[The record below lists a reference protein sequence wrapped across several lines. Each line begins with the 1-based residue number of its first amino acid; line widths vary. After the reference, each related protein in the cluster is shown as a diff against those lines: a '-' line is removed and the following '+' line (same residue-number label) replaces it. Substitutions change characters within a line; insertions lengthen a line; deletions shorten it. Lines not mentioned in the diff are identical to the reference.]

1 VDDSRPVR
9 RTRRSTSSADRYRD
23 LLPCTLFIEELARRQ
38 RPLRLWAISWVG
50 VDDASRRPSSMVA
63 VAKRHRGGVY
73 CMPVHQR
80 FPRRLGFV
88 GTAEDRP
95 VIAVTGLSFEARI
108 AGGVTVINDGPQ
120 TSAMLKAAILGGARG
135 IVSFGVC
142 GGLDPALLPGQWV
155 IASSVVFGDETYPT
169 DKRWSDRLIAALP
182 EAKHATVAGV
192 DWAIT
197 DFQERVRLYARTGA
211 IVADMESHVAA
222 RMAAAHNLPF
232 VACRVLIN
240 PAHRTLP
247 PAALLK
253 LRPGGKPDL
262 RAILNSVLNRPGQV
276 RHLIRLT
283 LDASIAVFALRR
295 GKLLMEPHLA
305 FPDQSPTNIDSRLL
319 RTSGAQHARSF
330 S

>member
-1 VDDSRPVR
+1 
-9 RTRRSTSSADRYRD
+9 
-23 LLPCTLFIEELARRQ
+23 
-38 RPLRLWAISWVG
+38 
-50 VDDASRRPSSMVA
+50 
-63 VAKRHRGGVY
+63 
-73 CMPVHQR
+73 MPVHQR
-80 FPRRLGFV
+80 FRRRLGFV
-88 GTAEDRP
+88 GTAKDRP

-120 TSAMLKAAILGGARG
+120 TSAMLQEAILGGARG
-135 IVSFGVC
+135 IVSFGMC

-197 DFQERVRLYARTGA
+197 NFQERVRLYARTGA
-211 IVADMESHVAA
+211 IVADMESHIAA

-283 LDASIAVFALRR
+283 LDAAIAVFALRR
-295 GKLLMEPHLA
+295 GKLLMEPQLA

-319 RTSGAQHARSF
+319 RTSPIADSWGAQHARSF
-330 S
+330 SWKR

>member
-1 VDDSRPVR
+1 
-9 RTRRSTSSADRYRD
+9 
-23 LLPCTLFIEELARRQ
+23 
-38 RPLRLWAISWVG
+38 
-50 VDDASRRPSSMVA
+50 
-63 VAKRHRGGVY
+63 
-73 CMPVHQR
+73 
-80 FPRRLGFV
+80 
-88 GTAEDRP
+88 
-95 VIAVTGLSFEARI
+95 
-108 AGGVTVINDGPQ
+108 
-120 TSAMLKAAILGGARG
+120 
-135 IVSFGVC
+135 
-142 GGLDPALLPGQWV
+142 
-155 IASSVVFGDETYPT
+155 
-169 DKRWSDRLIAALP
+169 
-182 EAKHATVAGV
+182 
-192 DWAIT
+192 
-197 DFQERVRLYARTGA
+197 
-211 IVADMESHVAA
+211 MESHVAA

-319 RTSGAQHARSF
+319 RISPLQTAGARSTSVHF
-330 S
+330 RESVKYS

>member
-1 VDDSRPVR
+1 
-9 RTRRSTSSADRYRD
+9 
-23 LLPCTLFIEELARRQ
+23 
-38 RPLRLWAISWVG
+38 
-50 VDDASRRPSSMVA
+50 MVA

-108 AGGVTVINDGPQ
+108 GGVTVINDGPQ
-120 TSAMLKAAILGGARG
+120 TAAMLQAAILGGACG

-232 VACRVLIN
+232 AACRVMIN

-262 RAILNSVLNRPGQV
+262 RAILNSVLRRPGQV

-305 FPDQSPTNIDSRLL
+305 LPDQSPKTLILGSFAPPPLQ
-319 RTSGAQHARSF
+319 TGTQHAR
-330 S
+330 

>member
-1 VDDSRPVR
+1 
-9 RTRRSTSSADRYRD
+9 
-23 LLPCTLFIEELARRQ
+23 
-38 RPLRLWAISWVG
+38 
-50 VDDASRRPSSMVA
+50 
-63 VAKRHRGGVY
+63 
-73 CMPVHQR
+73 MPVHQR

-120 TSAMLKAAILGGARG
+120 TSAMLQAAILGGARG

-319 RTSGAQHARSF
+319 RTSPIADSWGAQHERSF

>member
-1 VDDSRPVR
+1 
-9 RTRRSTSSADRYRD
+9 
-23 LLPCTLFIEELARRQ
+23 
-38 RPLRLWAISWVG
+38 
-50 VDDASRRPSSMVA
+50 
-63 VAKRHRGGVY
+63 
-73 CMPVHQR
+73 MPVHQR

-120 TSAMLKAAILGGARG
+120 TSAMLQAAILGGARG

-319 RTSGAQHARSF
+319 RTSPIADSWGAQHPRSF